1 LAGATEKRAHKATL
15 CARIY
20 FDVNFGEG
28 AATTSIQVDLLLLF
42 PRHCANSHTLACPH
56 KRERN
61 YNMAKLISC
70 TLSLEQSHKSLF
82 FFIQI
87 YIIFMPR
94 RCCCIL
100 SCSRH
105 FYSPREETRASQLLF
120 TALLHQVISIQYFA
134 KSWLAVIKN
143 NAKAPSSLKITVRV

>member
-1 LAGATEKRAHKATL
+1 MGLRRKEFGRGDGKKAHKATL

-42 PRHCANSHTLACPH
+42 AHHCANSHTLACAH

-70 TLSLEQSHKSLF
+70 TLSLAKLAFHKSLF

-87 YIIFMPR
+87 YNIYARVLLLYIEFLR
-94 RCCCIL
+94 TFL
-100 SCSRH
+100 
-105 FYSPREETRASQLLF
+105 FAS
-120 TALLHQVISIQYFA
+120 
-134 KSWLAVIKN
+134 
-143 NAKAPSSLKITVRV
+143 